1 MHEKQFA
8 ELRDRYIKAR
18 SRAEKDEVLSKLQS
32 LMAQNPEDANK
43 FFEEGLGD
51 LYEKVGG
58 ARVKDELAGVL
69 SIVQA
74 AYIAKEYFG
83 KSGSWFSQKLNGH
96 KVGAGRAYFTHA
108 EVLKIQEAIRDIGSK
123 LSAFTFP
130 DDVLEHD

>member
-1 MHEKQFA
+1 MYEKQLA

-18 SRAEKDEVLSKLQS
+18 SRAEKDEIFLKLQS
-32 LMAQNPEDANK
+32 IMAQSPEEANK

-83 KSGSWFSQKLNGH
+83 KSGSWFSQKLNGN

>member
-1 MHEKQFA
+1 MYEKQLA

-18 SRAEKDEVLSKLQS
+18 SRSEKEEILSKLQS
-32 LMAQNPEDANK
+32 IMAQNPDEANT
-43 FFEEGLGD
+43 FFEDGLGD

-58 ARVKDELAGVL
+58 LRVKDELSEVL

-83 KSGSWFSQKLNGH
+83 KSGSWFSQKLNGN

-130 DDVLEHD
+130 DDVLEHE